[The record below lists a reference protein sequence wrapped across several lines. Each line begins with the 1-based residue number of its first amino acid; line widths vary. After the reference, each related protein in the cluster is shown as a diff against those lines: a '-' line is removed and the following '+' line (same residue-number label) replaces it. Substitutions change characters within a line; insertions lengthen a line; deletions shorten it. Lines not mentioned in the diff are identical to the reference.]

1 MRITNEQYMESP
13 DFPFYINVVPIQARE
28 LVADH
33 SHEFIELAYVSAGTG
48 EHRYNQ
54 GEYHTIH
61 AGDVFVIEP
70 GMEHAYRCGAAQEL
84 IIYNVLFT
92 PLLLKEEL
100 NTMSAFTPFIDFFY
114 VEPLLR
120 NDVHFR
126 TRLTLRE
133 DEQREIKSV
142 LDRML
147 EEKRGQAMGY
157 KMMVKTTMI
166 QLFIFLSRCHEQKN
180 TQPLPAAEK
189 TMQHML
195 EFIHKHY
202 AQPITLEQ
210 ISRISGWSVSAFS
223 SHFKRTTKQT
233 FIEYRNDVRLEM
245 AAKALEETTSKI
257 AVIASEVGFEDL
269 SFFNKLFKKKYGL
282 SPGQLRK
289 NR

>member
-1 MRITNEQYMESP
+1 MLITNEEYMESP
-13 DFPFYINVVPIQARE
+13 DFPFYINVVPIKACE
-28 LVADH
+28 EVGDH

-48 EHRYNQ
+48 EHCYNQ

-70 GMEHAYRCGAAQEL
+70 GMEHAYRCGQDQEL

-100 NTMSAFTPFIDFFY
+100 NTMSAFTPFVDFFY

-147 EEKRGQAMGY
+147 GERRGQAMGY
-157 KMMVKTTMI
+157 KMMIKTAMI
-166 QLFIFLSRCHEQKN
+166 QLFIFLSRCHQHKQV
-180 TQPLPAAEK
+180 QPLPAPEK

-195 EFIHKHY
+195 EFIHRHY